1 MHLGGQ
7 EVLSVVRC
15 IKEFHR
21 GVNLAPVAGA
31 SYNRGI
37 LDVQEELN
45 KIMASGAGLTR
56 ETFIN
61 AIESIRDL
69 SLGLD
74 INIAFSASDRIG
86 TVHVGL
92 NRDHIGQLVG
102 KPFMAPA
109 QRPGSRS
116 L

>member
-21 GVNLAPVAGA
+21 GVNQAPAAGG
-31 SYNRGI
+31 SGNRGT
-37 LDVQEELN
+37 LDAQEGLN

-86 TVHVGL
+86 TVRVGL

-102 KPFMAPA
+102 KPFMKRA